1 MSPQYQA
8 LYLSP
13 HLDDAALSCGG
24 HIHARAMAGEAI
36 LIVTLMAGDPPAT
49 TGASGYVAAL
59 HERWQL
65 AANAAEQRRAEDVV
79 ACRILGA
86 DYLHLS
92 FPDCIYR
99 GNPPFY
105 QSDADIFGNIHP
117 HEAGVMVT
125 ALAEAMTQL
134 PTAAQIIAPL
144 TVGNHVDHQL
154 TRLAAERAFGNA
166 LSYYEE
172 FPYVQK
178 TGAVDAII
186 GNGADW
192 QSIITPLTEAN
203 WAAKVESIAA
213 FRSQLSTFFVDKDD
227 IRRQIGENGRLIG
240 GERLWTCKN
249 SG

>member
-1 MSPQYQA
+1 MSPEYQT

-24 HIHARAMAGEAI
+24 HIHARAMAGDAI
-36 LIVTLMAGDPPAT
+36 LIVTVMAGDPPAA
-49 TGASGYVAAL
+49 TGASDYVAAL

-65 AANAAEQRRAEDVV
+65 AANAAEQRRAEDVA
-79 ACRILGA
+79 ACTILGA
-86 DYLHLS
+86 DYQHLP

-117 HEAGVMVT
+117 HEAGAMVAT
-125 ALAEAMTQL
+125 LAKAMTAL
-134 PTAAQIIAPL
+134 PTARQIIAPL

-154 TRLAAERAFGNA
+154 TRLAAERAFGDA
-166 LSYYEE
+166 LFYYEE
-172 FPYVQK
+172 FPYVQRS
-178 TGAVDAII
+178 GAVEAII
-186 GNGADW
+186 GNGDAWQPTTIPLNAADMV
-192 QSIITPLTEAN
+192 
-203 WAAKVESIAA
+203 AKVEAIAA
-213 FRSQLSTFFVDKDD
+213 FRSQLSSFFADKDD

-240 GERLWTCKN
+240 GERLWRYQN